1 MKNLSYLPLEWSV
14 TWIFHFSLLT
24 FSLFWVHKK
33 KQKFPPAFTTY
44 LPWCSLDTVRDLRPF
59 LRRAERTRRPLA
71 VCIRRRKP
79 CLLILFLLWGWKVL
93 FIVLSYFFIVNH
105 SFLPPQMPQHFRKA
119 TAKLVIFSKS
129 AKEKTKKHKVF
140 LSFWWISAFLTLL
153 EVGFLR
159 STFHFSHFFPTF
171 APDFNK

>member
-1 MKNLSYLPLEWSV
+1 MVCYLD
-14 TWIFHFSLLT
+14 
-24 FSLFWVHKK
+24 FSLFTPHFFALLSAQK

-140 LSFWWISAFLTLL
+140 LSFWWNSAFLTLL

-159 STFHFSHFFPTF
+159 SIFHYSHFFPTF